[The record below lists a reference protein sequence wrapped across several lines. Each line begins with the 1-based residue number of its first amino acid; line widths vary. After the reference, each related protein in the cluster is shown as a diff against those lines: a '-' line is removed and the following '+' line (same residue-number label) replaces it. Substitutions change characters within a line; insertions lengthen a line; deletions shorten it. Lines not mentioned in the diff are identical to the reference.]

1 MKFKIILVTIK
12 KDLCDEVIEVAKKAG
27 ATGATIIPAR
37 GSGMRDSP
45 SFLGMKLENLNDLV
59 LFLVEE
65 HAADDILNAVKE
77 TAKFDQPGM
86 GMAFVLSV
94 DKVVGIESQIERFKE
109 VARDQYY

>member
-12 KDLCDEVIEVAKKAG
+12 REKCDELVDVAKKAG

-37 GSGMRDSP
+37 GSGMKDHP
-45 SFLGMKLENLNDLV
+45 SFFGIKLENLSDLV

-65 HAADDILNAVKE
+65 HSVEEILKAINK
-77 TAKFDQPGM
+77 TASLEEPGM

-94 DKVVGIESQIERFKE
+94 DKVVGIQSQLEKFKE
-109 VARDQYY
+109 SARDQYY